1 MKEYRVELKIKNNL
15 LLSAIENAGFKSIA
29 EFSRDIGVHMQ
40 SIHRLITLK
49 EAPLR
54 QDGTFTT
61 TAQKLLDYF
70 CALPEDLWSEEQLW
84 NTLTT
89 NKGQVLLDKHQMSVL
104 TYGGDEET
112 LSLEDMVH
120 KKEIQEKVHE
130 VLHTLSPKEA
140 KIIKMRYGMDGSKEH
155 NLEEVGRAFDVTRE
169 RVRQLEHKGLMK
181 LREAHRK
188 DKLMSC
194 LDIDTFSSKR
204 SAAWHIFVA
213 RKKPAKEFLD
223 ACEQAF
229 YYAYDRAIQN
239 CEKRVVSRSHF
250 WNAYRHFNKIPL
262 DDVYIIDAFREGWKQ
277 GVHDVKN

>member
-1 MKEYRVELKIKNNL
+1 MGGEAMKEYRVELKVKNNL
-15 LLSAIENAGFKSIA
+15 LLTAIENAGFKSIA

-49 EAPLR
+49 EAPLK
-54 QDGTFTT
+54 QDGTFTA

-155 NLEEVGRAFDVTRE
+155 NLEEVGMV
-169 RVRQLEHKGLMK
+169 L
-181 LREAHRK
+181 
-188 DKLMSC
+188 S
-194 LDIDTFSSKR
+194 
-204 SAAWHIFVA
+204 
-213 RKKPAKEFLD
+213 
-223 ACEQAF
+223 
-229 YYAYDRAIQN
+229 
-239 CEKRVVSRSHF
+239 
-250 WNAYRHFNKIPL
+250 
-262 DDVYIIDAFREGWKQ
+262 
-277 GVHDVKN
+277 

>member
-1 MKEYRVELKIKNNL
+1 MKAYRVDIKVRNNL
-15 LLSAIENAGFKSIA
+15 LLSAIENAGF
-29 EFSRDIGVHMQ
+29 Q
-40 SIHRLITLK
+40 SIVEFCKQADITPTGVYGLVSLK
-49 EAPLR
+49 ESPLK
-54 QDGTFTT
+54 QDGTFTLV
-61 TAQKLLDYF
+61 AQKILDYL
-70 CALPEDLWSEEQLW
+70 CVLPEDLWSEEQLW

-104 TYGGDEET
+104 TYGGEEET

-155 NLEEVGRAFDVTRE
+155 NLEEVGRTFDVTRE
-169 RVRQLEHKGLMK
+169 RARQLEHKGLMK

-213 RKKPAKEFLD
+213 RKKPANELLD

-229 YYAYDRAIQN
+229 YYAYDRATQN
-239 CEKRVVSRSHF
+239 CAKRVVSRSHF
-250 WNAYRHFNKIPL
+250 WTAYSHFNKIPL
-262 DDVYIIDAFREGWKQ
+262 NDVYIVDAFREGWKQ
-277 GVHDVKN
+277 GLHDVKN